1 MKMGCIILACD
12 SLRLHVEA
20 AQAKMG
26 TCHGVRLLDSTLHA
40 WPEKMNEAVFEAI
53 AELPPQVDTVLLAM
67 GLCGG
72 SVSGKP
78 VPRRTVI
85 PKVDDCI
92 TLLLHR
98 DQTWHPDL
106 KECGHFYLTDTLDS
120 RLSIENMHRRLRE
133 DYGEQDGMEIF
144 NMWFASYESVDI
156 IDTGAYDCRSAEY
169 VEKARRQAALVNC
182 PLTYVD
188 GSNLLLEK
196 LVSGQWDHQF
206 IVAEKGQV
214 LDQMDF
220 STGTSGI

>member
-1 MKMGCIILACD
+1 MEKIILACD

-26 TCHGVRLLDSTLHA
+26 TQYEVRLLDSSLHA
-40 WPEKMNEAVFEAI
+40 RPEKMNEAVFEAI
-53 AELPPQVDTVLLAM
+53 AGMPEQVDTVLLAM

-72 SVSGKP
+72 SVSGRAF
-78 VPRRTVI
+78 PRRTVI

-120 RLSIENMHRRLRE
+120 RLSIENMYQRLRE
-133 DYGEQDGMEIF
+133 DYGETDGTEIF
-144 NMWFASYESVDI
+144 NMWFSNYESVDI
-156 IDTGAYDCRSAEY
+156 IDTGAYPCRSADY
-169 VEKARRQAALVNC
+169 VEKARRQAALVRC
-182 PLTYVD
+182 PLTYVG

-206 IVAEKGQV
+206 IVSERGQM
-214 LDQMDF
+214 LDQTDF
-220 STGTSGI
+220 SC

>member
-1 MKMGCIILACD
+1 MGCVILACD

-26 TCHGVRLLDSTLHA
+26 TCHQVHLLNSALHA
-40 WPEKMNEAVFEAI
+40 RPEQMNEAVFAAM
-53 AELPPQVDTVLLAM
+53 AELPDWADTVLLAM

-72 SVSGKP
+72 SVSGR
-78 VPRRTVI
+78 VFPRRAVI

-106 KECGHFYLTDTLDS
+106 KECGHFYLTDTLDG
-120 RLSIENMHRRLRE
+120 RLSIENIYRRLLE
-133 DYGEQDGMEIF
+133 DYGRHDGREIF
-144 NMWFASYESVDI
+144 GMWFANYQRVDI
-156 IDTGAYDCRSAEY
+156 IDTGAYDCRSAAY
-169 VEKARRQAALVNC
+169 VEKARRQAARVGC
-182 PLTYVD
+182 PLAYVD

-206 IVAEKGQV
+206 IVAEKGRV
-214 LDQMDF
+214 LDQTDF
-220 STGTSGI
+220 SN